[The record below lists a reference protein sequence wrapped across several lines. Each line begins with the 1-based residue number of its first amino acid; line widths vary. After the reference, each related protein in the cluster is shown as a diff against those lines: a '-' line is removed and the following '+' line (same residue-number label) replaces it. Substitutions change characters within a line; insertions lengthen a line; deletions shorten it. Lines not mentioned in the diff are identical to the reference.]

1 MFITLSRLNDFYD
14 VPLKR
19 NILNSFEGPVF
30 ASLAI
35 DASPKIGGCLIAGW
49 NVCSLILEIYLM
61 RKIYFLIPA
70 LREPRERKKSEK
82 PFRGIRDWASSWKL
96 WLKSPVFWP
105 GLALAVL
112 YTNIFQLSFLAQGYA
127 SSHCINAKFIAAIW
141 VIAGVCGFSGMFTV
155 SNALFH
161 GTSFYWQ
168 IN

>member
-1 MFITLSRLNDFYD
+1 M
-14 VPLKR
+14 
-19 NILNSFEGPVF
+19 NSFEGPVF

-70 LREPRERKKSEK
+70 LQEPRERKKSEK

-112 YTNIFQLSFLAQGYA
+112 YTNIFQLSFWLRDMHPLIVLMRNLLLLFGLLREFVAFQ
-127 SSHCINAKFIAAIW
+127 
-141 VIAGVCGFSGMFTV
+141 VC
-155 SNALFH
+155 
-161 GTSFYWQ
+161 
-168 IN
+168 